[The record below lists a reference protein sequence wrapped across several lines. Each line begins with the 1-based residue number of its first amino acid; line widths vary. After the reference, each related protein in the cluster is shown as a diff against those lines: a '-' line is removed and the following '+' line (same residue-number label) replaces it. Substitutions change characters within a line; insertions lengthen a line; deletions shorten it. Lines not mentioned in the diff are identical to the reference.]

1 MYLRPLVQDLKTLW
15 EEKGV
20 PVWDEDKKETFNLQA
35 LLFVTIN
42 DGPTLGNLS
51 RQTTKGFRA
60 CTHCLDDTCSVYL
73 KHSKRVVYLGHRRF
87 LPPKHPLREEGKHFE
102 GIGEKHKKP
111 LHRDGKLVFS
121 MVKDLKVVFGK
132 SLRFAM

>member
-1 MYLRPLVQDLKTLW
+1 MKQKFIVMSIIIQGPKQPGNDIDVYLRPLVQDLKTLW

-20 PVWDEDKKETFNLQA
+20 PVWDEDKKETFNLRA

-60 CTHCLDDTCSVYL
+60 CTHCLDDTCNVYL

-87 LPPKHPLREEGKHFE
+87 LPPKHPLREEG
-102 GIGEKHKKP
+102 
-111 LHRDGKLVFS
+111 
-121 MVKDLKVVFGK
+121 
-132 SLRFAM
+132 